1 MCDFSE
7 EAPSSSNL
15 VTLEYIWLDHH
26 NNFRSKTKVTT
37 LSVPLIDGSYQNPM
51 PWVLPEWNYDG
62 SSTEQ
67 ADGNDSEVCL
77 QPVAVYKDPFRKC
90 SKTPAWLVLC
100 STWLPNGEPHPDNSR
115 YHAENIFKNPNVQT
129 AKTWFG
135 IEQEFFLVDN
145 ETNKVLG
152 FYDNY
157 EPESQGKYYCGVGA
171 GTCNLRGRQILE
183 TTLKYGL
190 HAGLGITGINLEV
203 APGQYEVQIRED
215 GLQASDDTVMLRY
228 ILTCV
233 AEEHNIRVELDPK
246 PMEGNWNGSGCHVN
260 FSTLE
265 MRTKKGDGLTKI
277 YEAIEKLKNKHE
289 EHIAVYGEGNE
300 RRLTGVHETAS
311 IHDFSY
317 GVADRGASIRIPRET
332 EKNGCGYLEDRRPA
346 SNIDPYIVTS
356 KLVSTILLE

>member
-1 MCDFSE
+1 MPCFE
-7 EAPSSSNL
+7 EAPSSLTN

-37 LSVPLIDGSYQNPM
+37 LSTPILDGSRQILN
-51 PWVLPEWNYDG
+51 VQSLPDWNYDG

-67 ADGNDSEVCL
+67 ASGNDSEVCL
-77 QPVAVYKDPFRKC
+77 RPVAVYNDPFRSC
-90 SKTPAWLVLC
+90 SKTPSWLVLC

-115 YHAENIFKNPNVQT
+115 YHAENIFRNPNVEN

-135 IEQEFFLVDN
+135 IEQEFFLIDN

-171 GTCNLRGRQILE
+171 GTCDPRGRQILE
-183 TTLKYGL
+183 TTLKHGL

-203 APGQYEVQIRED
+203 APGQYEVQVRGEGI
-215 GLQASDDTVMLRY
+215 QASDDIMMLRY

-233 AEEHNIRVELDPK
+233 AEEYNIRVELDPK
-246 PMEGNWNGSGCHVN
+246 PLDGNWNGSGCHVN

-265 MRTKKGDGLTKI
+265 MRTSGGLSQI
-277 YEAIEKLKNKHE
+277 YEAIEKLKNKHQ
-289 EHIAVYGEGNE
+289 EHIAVYGAGNE
-300 RRLTGVHETAS
+300 RRLTGKHETAS
-311 IHDFSY
+311 IHDFSS

-346 SNIDPYIVTS
+346 SNMNPYVVTS
-356 KLVSTILLE
+356 KLVSTILLD